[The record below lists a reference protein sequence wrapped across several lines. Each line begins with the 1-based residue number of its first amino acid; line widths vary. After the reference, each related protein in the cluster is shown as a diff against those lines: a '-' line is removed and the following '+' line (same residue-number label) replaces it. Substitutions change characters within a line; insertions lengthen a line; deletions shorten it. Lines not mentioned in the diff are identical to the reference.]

1 MWLSGTGDAF
11 ARGYLRR
18 VETVIAFAGEKWVF
32 LACFSVAEVSPVSR
46 WPASAVAVVMAVS
59 RWPASAAAE
68 VLLVSISPRRRVLC
82 AQMFAQRA
90 DNIPKSVFFGLLGEF
105 FAEEPL
111 EGLCWVSFFAPIG
124 PASVL
129 DAMRCTSGWLWL
141 GGLRHAKLPNGVS
154 ELWMASFPPIG
165 GGDLAVCG
173 GVVAKLQTHSV
184 KRAQIRL
191 FRLNGSTIWRNR
203 SLSWC
208 VVRASLPEHAPQS
221 LVAHSAAC
229 RGINRLTSCE
239 SCYTTVLSSNEAKSG
254 RD

>member
-1 MWLSGTGDAF
+1 MQSRHGRGPTSEKVRP
-11 ARGYLRR
+11 ARSQHP
-18 VETVIAFAGEKWVF
+18 K
-32 LACFSVAEVSPVSR
+32 FSVLR
-46 WPASAVAVVMAVS
+46 
-59 RWPASAAAE
+59 
-68 VLLVSISPRRRVLC
+68 
-82 AQMFAQRA
+82 
-90 DNIPKSVFFGLLGEF
+90 LLGEF
-105 FAEEPL
+105 FRGNAAGGTALGELCRANWPCA
-111 EGLCWVSFFAPIG
+111 GLGYSAAHFRLAAMGVC
-124 PASVL
+124 
-129 DAMRCTSGWLWL
+129 AMRSSLTACRSFGW
-141 GGLRHAKLPNGVS
+141 RHS
-154 ELWMASFPPIG
+154 PPIG

-184 KRAQIRL
+184 KRVQIRL

-208 VVRASLPEHAPQS
+208 VVRASPPEHAPQS